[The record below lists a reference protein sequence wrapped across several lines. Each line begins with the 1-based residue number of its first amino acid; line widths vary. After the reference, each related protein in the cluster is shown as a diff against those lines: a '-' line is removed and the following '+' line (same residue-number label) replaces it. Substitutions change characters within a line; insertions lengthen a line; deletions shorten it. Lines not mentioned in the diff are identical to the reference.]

1 MQVGDAYIAGMAQP
15 VLTDQHSAVKV
26 VEFGLAMIKA

>member
-1 MQVGDAYIAGMAQP
+1 MQVGDAYIAGMAQD
-15 VLTDQHSAVKV
+15 VLTEKHSAVNV